1 MEGGIALLLLII
13 IIAVAAVLG
22 IALYLTGGTLW
33 AGKTAKGGDKVEGSD
48 DDEASRS
55 RHERPTSPTI
65 ENTEVVGAQEA
76 RERNA

>member
-13 IIAVAAVLG
+13 IVAVAAVLG

-33 AGKTAKGGDKVEGSD
+33 AGKTAKRGDMVEGSD
-48 DDEASRS
+48 GEPSRP

-76 RERNA
+76 RERNG